1 MMSKKM
7 TMKMGITITVLAMA
21 FSLSGCATTGDDKT
35 LPQPIIQKVQA
46 LRVGINPTAPP
57 LIFKQGTRTVGLEAD
72 LARALAQ
79 EMGKSVRFIELG
91 RNDLIPALLENR
103 IDIIMSGMTITKARE
118 VRIAFTDPYLKA
130 GQMALVLRENY
141 YRYPSL
147 SSIKMSSSR
156 VGIEKGT
163 TGKFFVHQEFLLARK
178 ISFSTPEEGVQSLVE
193 GRIDLFV
200 HDAPVIW
207 WMASER
213 EADGLTPLSFLLT
226 QEKLAWG
233 IRKDNRELLKLVN
246 LFLKTWKN
254 DGKLDKTIE
263 YWMPL
268 ADD

>member
-1 MMSKKM
+1 MIKRQMKK
-7 TMKMGITITVLAMA
+7 KMGITMTVLAIA
-21 FSLSGCATTGDDKT
+21 LSLSGCATTGDNQT
-35 LPQPIIQKVQA
+35 LPAPTVEKVQF
-46 LRVGINPTAPP
+46 LRVGINSTAPP
-57 LIFKQGTRTVGLEAD
+57 LIFKEGTRTTGLEAD

-79 EMGKSVRFIELG
+79 ELGKTVRFIELSW
-91 RNDLIPALLENR
+91 NDLISALLDNR

-118 VRIAFTDPYLKA
+118 IRIAFTEPYLKA

-141 YRYPSL
+141 HRYPSL

-156 VGIEKGT
+156 VGVVKGT
-163 TGKFFVHQEFLLARK
+163 TGEFFVQQEFLMARK
-178 ISFSTPEEGVQSLVE
+178 ISFPTPEEGVQSLVE

-226 QEKLAWG
+226 QENLAWG
-233 IRKDNRELLKLVN
+233 IRKEDRELLQSVN
-246 LFLKTWKN
+246 RFLEAWKN
-254 DGKLDKTIE
+254 DGRLHKAIE

-268 ADD
+268 AD

>member
-1 MMSKKM
+1 MMRKQMKK
-7 TMKMGITITVLAMA
+7 KMGITITVLAIA

-35 LPQPIIQKVQA
+35 LPQPIIQKAQF

-57 LIFKQGTRTVGLEAD
+57 LISKQGIRTVGLEAD

-79 EMGKSVRFIELG
+79 ELGKTVRFIELG
-91 RNDLIPALLENR
+91 WNDLIPALLENR

-118 VRIAFTDPYLKA
+118 VRIAFTEPYLRA

-141 YRYPSL
+141 HRYPSL

-156 VGIEKGT
+156 VGMEKGT
-163 TGKFFVHQEFLLARK
+163 TGEFFVQQEFLLARK

-213 EADGLTPLSFLLT
+213 EAEGLIPLSFLLT

-233 IRKDNRELLKLVN
+233 IRKEDRELLQSAN
-246 LFLKTWKN
+246 LFLEAWNN
-254 DGKLDKTIE
+254 DGRLHKATEHWI
-263 YWMPL
+263 PL

>member
-1 MMSKKM
+1 MIRGQMKK
-7 TMKMGITITVLAMA
+7 KMGITITILTTA
-21 FSLSGCATTGDDKT
+21 FSLSGCATTGDGQT
-35 LPQPIIQKVQA
+35 LPEPIIQKAQF

-57 LIFKQGTRTVGLEAD
+57 LIFKQGLRTVGLEAD

-79 EMGKSVRFIELG
+79 ELGKTVRFIELG
-91 RNDLIPALLENR
+91 WNDLIPALLENR

-118 VRIAFTDPYLKA
+118 VRITFTDPYLKA

-141 YRYPSL
+141 HRYPSL

-156 VGIEKGT
+156 VGVEKGT
-163 TGKFFVHQEFLLARK
+163 TGEFFVQQEFLLARK
-178 ISFSTPEEGVQSLVE
+178 LSFSTPKEGVQSLVE
-193 GRIDLFV
+193 GRIDLFI

-213 EADGLTPLSFLLT
+213 EAEGLTPLSFLLT

-233 IRKDNRELLKLVN
+233 IRKEDRELLQSVN
-246 LFLKTWKN
+246 RFLEAWNN
-254 DGKLDKTIE
+254 DGRLHKAIE